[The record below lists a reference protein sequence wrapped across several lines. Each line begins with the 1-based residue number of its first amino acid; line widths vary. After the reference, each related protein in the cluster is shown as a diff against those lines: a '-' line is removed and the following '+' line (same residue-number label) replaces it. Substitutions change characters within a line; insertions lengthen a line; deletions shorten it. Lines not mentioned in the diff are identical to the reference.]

1 VEAGNLRLPRE
12 RFDYSAIVDRPRWR
26 LPRGARIAVWVVASV
41 EEWDIEKPM
50 ARALLTPP
58 QGVATVPDVPNWSW
72 HEYGMR
78 VGFWRLLEALGK
90 RRIRATAAVN
100 ASVCRT
106 YARVARAMCD
116 AGWELAGHG
125 VIQAAMHI
133 VPDQRAAIRAT
144 MEILREFTGKKP
156 KGWLGSGLAETWET
170 VDFLAEEGF
179 EYVADWV
186 CDDQPFEI
194 RTRAGALV
202 SVPYTLELGDLP
214 TMVVQHRSAREW
226 AERVRGQFDRL
237 YAEGVRQPR
246 VMGLG
251 VHAYISGAPHRIA
264 YLESIL
270 DYMRKK
276 KGVWF
281 ATGEEIYEWY
291 RAGRRPPPR
300 VKGRDV

>member
-1 VEAGNLRLPRE
+1 MRLPRE
-12 RFDYSAIVDRPRWR
+12 RFPYSAIVDRPRWR
-26 LPRGARIAVWVVASV
+26 LPRGARIAVWVVVSV

-50 ARALLTPP
+50 ARTALTPP
-58 QGVATVPDVPNWSW
+58 QGVVAIPDVPNWAW

-100 ASVCRT
+100 ANVCRS
-106 YARVARAMCD
+106 YERVARAMSE

-125 VIQAAMHI
+125 VIQASLHVI
-133 VPDQRAAIRAT
+133 PDQRAAIRTT
-144 MEILREFTGKKP
+144 MELLRDFTGKKA
-156 KGWLGSGLAETWET
+156 KGWLGPGLAETWET
-170 VDFLAEEGF
+170 IDLLAEEGF

-214 TMVVQHRSAREW
+214 SMVVQHLPAREW
-226 AERVRGQFDRL
+226 ARRVCDQFDRL
-237 YAEGVRQPR
+237 YVEGTRQPR

-264 YLESIL
+264 QLEAIL
-270 DYMRKK
+270 DHMRKK

-281 ATGEEIYEWY
+281 ATGEEIHDWY
-291 RAGRRPPPR
+291 R
-300 VKGRDV
+300 KGAAP